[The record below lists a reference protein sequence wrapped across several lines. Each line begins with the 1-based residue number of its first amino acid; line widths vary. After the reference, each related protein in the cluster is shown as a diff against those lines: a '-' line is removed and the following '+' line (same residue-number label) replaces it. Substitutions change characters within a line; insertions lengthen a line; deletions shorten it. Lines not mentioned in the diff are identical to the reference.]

1 MFFRDYEKVLRANRP
16 NISITELKKL
26 AQQNWEAMEASGKQ
40 RYIDENSRMKEEYDQ
55 YLNEL
60 EIQSGRKIVYFL

>member
-1 MFFRDYEKVLRANRP
+1 
-16 NISITELKKL
+16 
-26 AQQNWEAMEASGKQ
+26 MEASGKQ

-60 EIQSGRKIVYFL
+60 EIQSGRKIVCFL